1 MCTRARMCNNTPV
14 RVSHVPHLRGRAC
27 SSCCG
32 RRRAAAASRE
42 IPGASPTRNARAQ
55 FGSIA
60 IARAVNIVRARAR
73 ALFDASVRTLARAR
87 ACSVL
92 RDRASTSASAAAKSV
107 SRFKRALFRLNWCDG
122 RACARARSICRC
134 GHAAFIYARHSDDL
148 EHAPNETRSPGAPRS
163 SGSPNEDGIVGTRF
177 LGKIII
183 IEAHRDVCPCVCCLT
198 MHNPWKL

>member
-1 MCTRARMCNNTPV
+1 MCRIFVAE
-14 RVSHVPHLRGRAC
+14 RGRAAV
-27 SSCCG
+27 
-32 RRRAAAASRE
+32 AAAELRQQVVKSLAHLRRE
-42 IPGASPTRNARAQ
+42 MRVRSSVRSLSPGPW
-55 FGSIA
+55 ILC
-60 IARAVNIVRARAR
+60 ARAR
-73 ALFDASVRTLARAR
+73 ALFDASVRTLARAHV
-87 ACSVL
+87 CSVL

-107 SRFKRALFRLNWCDG
+107 SRFKWALFRLNWCDG

-183 IEAHRDVCPCVCCLT
+183 IEAHRDVCPCVCCLA
-198 MHNPWKL
+198 MHNPWKLWWVHVSTGLV